1 MMKTFLAIYL
11 GGTTRSLRAEWDK
24 LHEAERQARTASG
37 INAWHDW
44 MQRHASAIVAEG
56 GPVGKTKRSSAA
68 GIRDVK
74 NAVTGYVVVRAETH
88 EDAARMFE
96 NHPHFTIFPGQ
107 SIEIMECLPIP
118 SEP

>member
-1 MMKTFLAIYL
+1 MKTFLAIYL
-11 GGTTRSLRAEWDK
+11 GSAKVPIRAKWDK
-24 LHEAERQARTASG
+24 LDEATRQARIASG
-37 INAWHDW
+37 IKAWHDW

-107 SIEIMECLPIP
+107 SIEIMERLPIP
-118 SEP
+118 GEP